1 MQEYFILNVKRIFL
15 FGCVCLALLWGCGDK
30 SEPPQKPQVVR
41 KKIQLESKAAEK
53 EQDKVTQNSSSDMGE
68 NAKKNTVES
77 VSLPLRKPLDP
88 DKSVA
93 SEIKEKKTETLK
105 PLQMIFPNRENSI
118 EDSLT
123 NQFASKGTPLYN
135 PEGKIDPFMPLFK
148 KESPEEKMVA
158 ETPKKKRRIPRTP
171 LERLDLSQLKLV
183 GIIMS
188 TDSQKALVEESSGK
202 GYIVTK
208 GTYIG
213 RNGGRV
219 TNIQSDRII
228 IKEEVVDVLGK
239 SKIKKTEL
247 KLQKPFGEN

>member
-1 MQEYFILNVKRIFL
+1 
-15 FGCVCLALLWGCGDK
+15 
-30 SEPPQKPQVVR
+30 
-41 KKIQLESKAAEK
+41 
-53 EQDKVTQNSSSDMGE
+53 
-68 NAKKNTVES
+68 
-77 VSLPLRKPLDP
+77 
-88 DKSVA
+88 
-93 SEIKEKKTETLK
+93 
-105 PLQMIFPNRENSI
+105 
-118 EDSLT
+118 
-123 NQFASKGTPLYN
+123 
-135 PEGKIDPFMPLFK
+135 
-148 KESPEEKMVA
+148 
-158 ETPKKKRRIPRTP
+158 

>member
-1 MQEYFILNVKRIFL
+1 MQEYFILNVKRTFL
-15 FGCVCLALLWGCGDK
+15 FVCVCLALLWGCGDK

-41 KKIQLESKAAEK
+41 KKIQVESKAAEK
-53 EQDKVTQNSSSDMGE
+53 KQDKVMQNSPSDMVE
-68 NAKKNTVES
+68 NAKKSSVES
-77 VSLPLRKPLDP
+77 VSQPLRKSLDA
-88 DKSVA
+88 DKSIA
-93 SEIKEKKTETLK
+93 PEIKEKKTEPLK
-105 PLQMIFPNRENSI
+105 PLQMIFPTSENST
-118 EDSLT
+118 ENSLT
-123 NQFASKGTPLYN
+123 NQFASNDPPLYN

-148 KESPEEKMVA
+148 KESPEEKKA
-158 ETPKKKRRIPRTP
+158 ADKPKKKRRIPRTP
-171 LERLDLSQLKLV
+171 LEKLDLSQLKLV
-183 GIIMS
+183 GIIMA
-188 TDSQKALVEESSGK
+188 TDNQKALVEESSGK